1 MDLWIVWLVAGLAL
15 VIAELVTGTFYLLVI
30 GIGAFA
36 GAAVAWF
43 EGGVISQAIVSG
55 LVAVVGAYLVHL
67 WHSKQPKTREGSNFL
82 DRGQPVV
89 LEGWSNETSRIARVT
104 YRGSTWDARLARPE
118 ERPVPGSTLYIQG
131 QDGSTLV
138 IAATPPAP

>member
-1 MDLWIVWLVAGLAL
+1 M
-15 VIAELVTGTFYLLVI
+15 I